1 MGLLTRQLKPLI
13 LYSFNSSEVTL
24 QENVVTSQG
33 GERSFGW

>member
-1 MGLLTRQLKPLI
+1 MEFLARQLKSLI
-13 LYSFNSSEVTL
+13 LHSFNSSEVTL